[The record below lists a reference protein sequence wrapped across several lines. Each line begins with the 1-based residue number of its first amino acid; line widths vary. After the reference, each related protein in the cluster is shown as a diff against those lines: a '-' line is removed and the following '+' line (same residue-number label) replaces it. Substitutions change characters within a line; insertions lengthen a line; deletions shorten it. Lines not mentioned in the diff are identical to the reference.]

1 MQIKATEV
9 HDSSRAG
16 EAQVMIRLEDVN
28 DEAPAFVR
36 ETFPFD
42 VEENARIGT
51 NLGKVEA
58 KDLDAFD
65 TIT

>member
-1 MQIKATEV
+1 V
-9 HDSSRAG
+9 R
-16 EAQVMIRLEDVN
+16 IRLKDVN
-28 DEAPAFVR
+28 DEAPAFQR
-36 ETFPFD
+36 EIFPFD

-51 NLGKVEA
+51 YLGNVEA